1 MSEEKKK
8 KTTKRVSK
16 KKTKKVEETPKVL
29 PSVIPTPKEQP
40 AAPPMPPMPA
50 PPMPPKQPGEYLRD
64 NGILFMDQQFNQDN
78 CMPLVKAILEW
89 NLMPEDKRPEIIHLY
104 INSPGGLVASAWHLI
119 DTIKQSKIP
128 VYTYAMGMAAS
139 CGCLLLMSGEK
150 GHRYVTQNTQVMSHV
165 YSAGSGGKE
174 FDLFARVRSFEQTSR
189 NMIRHY
195 EKCTGKSEAYIRK
208 HLLPAEDVW
217 LTPEEAVKHG
227 VVDHIIETY

>member
-8 KTTKRVSK
+8 NKKRTSK
-16 KKTKKVEETPKVL
+16 KKSAPEVPAGPT
-29 PSVIPTPKEQP
+29 PSVIPTPKELPP
-40 AAPPMPPMPA
+40 APPPPPMPQ
-50 PPMPPKQPGEYLRD
+50 PPVPPKQPGEYLRD
-64 NGILFMDQQFNQDN
+64 NGILFMDREFNQDN
-78 CMPLVKAILEW
+78 CMPLVRAILEW
-89 NLMPEDKRPEIIHLY
+89 NLMPEDKRPEVIHLY

-119 DTIKQSKIP
+119 DTIKQSRIP

-174 FDLFARVRSFEQTSR
+174 FDLFARVKSFEQTSN
-189 NMIRHY
+189 NMVKHY
-195 EKCTGKSEAYIRK
+195 MKCTGKSEKYIRE

-227 VVDHIIETY
+227 VVDNIIETY

>member
-1 MSEEKKK
+1 MSKELKNKKK
-8 KTTKRVSK
+8 NK
-16 KKTKKVEETPKVL
+16 KKNNKKVE
-29 PSVIPTPKEQP
+29 PSVIPTPKPQSP
-40 AAPPMPPMPA
+40 PIPVPMPPMSNQNKPA
-50 PPMPPKQPGEYLRD
+50 GEYLRE
-64 NGILFMDQQFNQDN
+64 NGILFMDKEFNQDN

-89 NLMPEDKRPEIIHLY
+89 NLMPKEKQPEIIHLY

-139 CGCLLLMSGEK
+139 CGCLLLMAGEK
-150 GHRYVTQNTQVMSHV
+150 GHRYVTQNTHVMSHV

-174 FDLFARVRSFEQTSR
+174 FDLFARVKSFEQTTK
-189 NMIRHY
+189 NMINHY
-195 EKCTGKSEAYIRK
+195 KKCTGKSEEYIRK

-217 LTPEEAVKHG
+217 LTPEEAIEHG